1 MLLPIGEQFRIVLV
15 GIAAGII
22 IGMLYDLY
30 RVVRGNNVPKVIKII
45 EDTLFWILC
54 AIVVFLFLL
63 YGNYA
68 IMGTYIYALIFIG
81 FIIYLKA
88 FSKFV
93 LKVLRKIISGF
104 ARALRVTANNLSY
117 SFRVIFRRNKS
128 YKK

>member
-63 YGNYA
+63 D
-68 IMGTYIYALIFIG
+68 L
-81 FIIYLKA
+81 
-88 FSKFV
+88 
-93 LKVLRKIISGF
+93 
-104 ARALRVTANNLSY
+104 
-117 SFRVIFRRNKS
+117 
-128 YKK
+128 

>member
-1 MLLPIGEQFRIVLV
+1 MLLPIGEQFRIVIV
-15 GIAAGII
+15 GVASGLI
-22 IGMLYDLY
+22 IGILYDLF
-30 RVVRGNNVPKVIKII
+30 RIVRGNNVPKAIKII

-63 YGNYA
+63 YGDYA
-68 IMGTYIYALIFIG
+68 VMGTYIYALIFIG
-81 FIIYLKA
+81 FILYLKA

-93 LKVLRKIISGF
+93 LKALRKMISCF
-104 ARALRVTANNLSY
+104 ARASRVTANNLSY